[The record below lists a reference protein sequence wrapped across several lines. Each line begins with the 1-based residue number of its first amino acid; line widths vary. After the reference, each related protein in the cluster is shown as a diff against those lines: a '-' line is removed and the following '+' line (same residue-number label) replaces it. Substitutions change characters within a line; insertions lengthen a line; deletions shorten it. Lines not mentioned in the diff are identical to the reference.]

1 MRSQTAA
8 VVLCRRPIT
17 VRFEAVAAVDGHGC
31 SASPEEVE
39 EDEDGPG
46 KWADGSGGGS
56 AAAAAVEDAVAT
68 PPAGGA
74 SSTKGAA

>member
-1 MRSQTAA
+1 MRSPTAA

-17 VRFEAVAAVDGHGC
+17 GRFEAVAAADGHGC
-31 SASPEEVE
+31 SASPGEE

-46 KWADGSGGGS
+46 KWADGGGGGS
-56 AAAAAVEDAVAT
+56 AAAAAAVEDVAT
-68 PPAGGA
+68 PPAAGGA